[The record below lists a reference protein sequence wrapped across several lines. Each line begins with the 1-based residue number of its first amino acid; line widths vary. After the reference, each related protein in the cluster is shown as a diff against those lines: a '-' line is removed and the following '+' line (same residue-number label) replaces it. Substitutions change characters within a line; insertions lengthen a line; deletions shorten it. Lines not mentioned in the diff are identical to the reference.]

1 MNLDFEEK
9 VLLGVLVSLALFI
22 IGLFVTIFFVSGF
35 GFSNGTHTGYV
46 TAVQE
51 SGIIWKTKRAYIKT
65 STESTQEDTY
75 CVKDDAV
82 YQTLIEKSKTGE
94 RVSVT
99 YSHPLIEWNWN
110 CGREKDIISGVLK

>member
-9 VLLGVLVSLALFI
+9 MLLGGLLFLVTFI
-22 IGLFVTIFFVSGF
+22 IGTLVTVFFVSGF

-51 SGIIWKTKRAYIKT
+51 SGVIWQTKRVYIKT

-75 CVKDDAV
+75 CIKDDAV
-82 YQTLIEKSKTGE
+82 YQALIEKSKTGE

-99 YSHPLIEWNWN
+99 YNHPLIEWNWN
-110 CGREKDIISGVLK
+110 CGREKDIINGVN